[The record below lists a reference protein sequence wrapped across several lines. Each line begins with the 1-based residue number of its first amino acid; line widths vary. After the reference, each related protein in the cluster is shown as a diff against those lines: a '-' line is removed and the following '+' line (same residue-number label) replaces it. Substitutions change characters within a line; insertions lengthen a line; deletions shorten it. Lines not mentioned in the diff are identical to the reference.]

1 MRAHR
6 AGADQSSRR
15 LDELCE
21 FAPTGGRQEELVFWL
36 IQLAKW
42 LRATRSASG
51 KSPRVAFLRAQLDK
65 HPEWRVR
72 VGSALTQLIGNCD
85 AEQLF
90 LHGGIWRDFHLMGAM
105 REWLEFRVLPRA
117 CATSDGADVLA
128 LALEEADAGWLRDPT
143 TVRLLRELID
153 DSQLLV
159 LTAALNEA
167 IEALGHQIVAQ
178 AQSRAIRALAAGS
191 RSPFRGLGEALRDF
205 VRTPIADRD
214 TQSVSGRVKQCLLT
228 LESHRAELVER
239 GADLNTTFQLSRLAQ
254 QLQRLRLLV
263 SLGFRTDDAVVGE
276 CLAELL
282 RSVSRNASGRRL
294 FSRSSDLVLQN
305 LVEGAA
311 TVGRNYLDDEHS
323 SWRAAFAAGVGG
335 GAIMAVATVVKYFF
349 VSQELP
355 EFYQGLVFSLNY
367 AAAFCAAYLLHFT
380 IATKLPAHTAAA
392 LAKTARE
399 ATGHRARLGAFIAL
413 WRATVRLQVAGLL
426 GNLVAAG
433 PIALAFD
440 TLCVRLAE
448 RHLLDLHTAQHVLTS
463 NSLLGPS
470 ALYAALTGFFLW
482 ISSLLAAA
490 ANNWARAVGLE
501 NRLATNVKVMRT
513 VGGARARA
521 TAVAV
526 VARFGGLAGNLSL
539 GFLLGAVPATF
550 AILRVPIDIRHVT
563 VSAASFALAVA
574 SHAGAS
580 STIWL
585 AALGIAVIG
594 VVNISVSFALALWL
608 AVRFAAGRQG
618 SRTAYPLMRVAL
630 GRWLRRSAP
639 PTRPLQAATV
649 KAPA

>member
-1 MRAHR
+1 MRAR
-6 AGADQSSRR
+6 RPEADRTSRR

-21 FAPTGGRQEELVFWL
+21 FAPIGGRQEELVFWL

-42 LRATRSASG
+42 VRVTRSASG
-51 KSPRVAFLRAQLDK
+51 RSPRVAFLRAQLVA
-65 HPEWRVR
+65 HPEWRDR
-72 VGSALTQLIGNCD
+72 VGAVLTQLIRNCD

-90 LHGGIWRDFHLMGAM
+90 VHGGIWRDFHLAGAL
-105 REWLEFRVLPRA
+105 REWLEFRLLPSA
-117 CATSDGADVLA
+117 CSTTDGAEVLA
-128 LALEEADAGWLRDPT
+128 LAFEEADAGWLGDPAT
-143 TVRLLRELID
+143 LQLLRELVD
-153 DSQLLV
+153 ASLFPALR
-159 LTAALNEA
+159 AALDEA

-178 AQSRAIRALAAGS
+178 AQSRTIRALAAGS
-191 RSPFRGLGEALRDF
+191 RSPFRGLSEALRDF
-205 VRTPIADRD
+205 VRTPVAERD
-214 TQSVSGRVKQCLLT
+214 AQSVSGRVKQCLLT

-254 QLQRLRLLV
+254 QLERLRLLAA
-263 SLGFRTDDAVVGE
+263 LGCSSDDGVLGE
-276 CLAELL
+276 CLARLL

-311 TVGRNYLDDEHS
+311 TVGRNYLDDERS
-323 SWRAAFAAGVGG
+323 SWRAAFGAGAGG
-335 GAIMAVATVVKYFF
+335 GVIMAVATVVKYFL
-349 VSQELP
+349 VSRELP

-413 WRATVRLQVAGLL
+413 WRATVRLQIAGLF
-426 GNLVAAG
+426 GNLAAAG
-433 PIALAFD
+433 PMALALDGLWLLF
-440 TLCVRLAE
+440 AH
-448 RHLLDLHTAQHVLTS
+448 RHLLDLHSAEHVLLS

-482 ISSLLAAA
+482 VSSLLAAA
-490 ANNWARAVGLE
+490 TNNWARVVGLE
-501 NRLATNVKVMRT
+501 NRLATNVKVMGT
-513 VGGARARA
+513 VGAGRAGAAAR
-521 TAVAV
+521 TFG
-526 VARFGGLAGNLSL
+526 ARFGGLAGNVSL
-539 GFLLGAVPATF
+539 GFLLGAVPAAF

-574 SHAGAS
+574 GHGGSS

-585 AALGIAVIG
+585 AASGIAVIG

-608 AVRFAAGRQG
+608 AVRFAAGPGG
-618 SRTAYPLMRVAL
+618 SHSAYPLMRVAL
-630 GRWLRRSAP
+630 GRWLRRA
-639 PTRPLQAATV
+639 
-649 KAPA
+649 APAKTPLEAAKIKVVA